1 MNPMIT
7 SKIQISLVSR
17 SMIVVKD
24 IRHTLIDL
32 SNTYT
37 VYNYSILQLR
47 INLTDPLY
55 EKNRDF

>member
-1 MNPMIT
+1 MYPVIT
-7 SKIQISLVSR
+7 SKIQISLVGR

-37 VYNYSILQLR
+37 VYDYSILQLR

-55 EKNRDF
+55 ETK

>member
-1 MNPMIT
+1 MNPIVT
-7 SKIQISLVSR
+7 SEIQISLVILGR

-24 IRHTLIDL
+24 MRLTLIDL
-32 SNTYT
+32 SNTYI

-55 EKNRDF
+55 ETK

>member
-1 MNPMIT
+1 MC
-7 SKIQISLVSR
+7 LVILGR

-32 SNTYT
+32 SNTNT

>member
-1 MNPMIT
+1 MIT